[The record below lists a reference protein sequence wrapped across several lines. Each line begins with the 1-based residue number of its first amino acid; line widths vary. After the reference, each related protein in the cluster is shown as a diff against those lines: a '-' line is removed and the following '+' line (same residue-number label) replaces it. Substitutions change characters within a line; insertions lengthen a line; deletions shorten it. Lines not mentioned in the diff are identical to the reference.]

1 MSPNRWSYQ
10 CSVCGEVPVNGFCPH
25 GCEESLCGDCAQNEA
40 YAEERRGY
48 TLEQLAPCDRCGN
61 K

>member
-1 MSPNRWSYQ
+1 M
-10 CSVCGEVPVNGFCPH
+10 CGEVPVNGFCPH

-48 TLEQLAPCDRCGN
+48 PLEQLAPCDRCGN